1 VHYAYRGPQ
10 PSAAE
15 SEGCEAAAEPPRD
28 VLGNKRAP
36 PLGAAA
42 DALLTDAKL
51 LENVLEWLVTDH
63 KEADTDNSGGS
74 DLFRKPQVRLRLMG
88 SEFPLIASRCL

>member
-1 VHYAYRGPQ
+1 
-10 PSAAE
+10 
-15 SEGCEAAAEPPRD
+15 

-74 DLFRKPQVRLRLMG
+74 DLFRKPQVRLPPMG